1 MQINPLSLDQLPVFL
16 EYLQDHISDN
26 GKDGAPRFLP
36 IPRSPKKLPDSLQTS
51 LRTGH
56 ATPAGSLGWRRVL
69 VATDEH
75 GRFMGHIDLASLN
88 KENTSHRA
96 MLGMGVHRDHRKKGL
111 GQKLVAAVVDWAKQE
126 TKVEHIDLLVLSTN
140 TAAIALYRKM
150 GFEEYGRHMDKFR
163 IEGESLNTIM
173 MTLNIRKVKMI

>member
-1 MQINPLSLDQLPVFL
+1 MQISPLPIEDLPRFL

-36 IPRSPKKLPDSLQTS
+36 IPRAPKVLPETLLESLKS
-51 LRTGH
+51 GH
-56 ATPAGSLGWRRVL
+56 ATPVGTVGWRRVL
-69 VATDEH
+69 AATDDQ
-75 GRFMGHIDLASLN
+75 GDFMGHIDLASMN
-88 KENTSHRA
+88 KEHTSHRA

-111 GQKLVAAVVDWAKQE
+111 GQKLVEAVINWAKQE
-126 TKVEHIDLLVLSTN
+126 TEVEHIDLLVLSTN
-140 TAAIALYRKM
+140 TAAIRLYQKM

-173 MTLNIRKVKMI
+173 MTLNISNNGHS